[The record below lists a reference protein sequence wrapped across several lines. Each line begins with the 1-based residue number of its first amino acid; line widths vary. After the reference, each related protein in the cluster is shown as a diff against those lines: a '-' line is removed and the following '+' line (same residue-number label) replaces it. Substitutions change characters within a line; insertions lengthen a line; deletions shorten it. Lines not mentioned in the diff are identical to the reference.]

1 MSREKIMN
9 QGCFIVIEGTDG
21 SGKTTQLKLLSKR
34 FNLLNKKVLFADF
47 PRYYRSP
54 WGKLVGD
61 FLSGKFG
68 KFEQINPHL
77 AVLTYMLD
85 EYTWSR
91 EIGRPWVENGGII
104 LSNRYFTSNVHQIA
118 KLKTIARKK
127 YRNWL
132 WRMGYKEL
140 GILKPDLVVFL
151 DVPWQIGRKLIE
163 KKKARLYL
171 KGRKK
176 DLAEND
182 MEHQKSAYKEYLYT
196 VSHHREWLKIRCM
209 SGGELDTPEV
219 IHKRV
224 WKLVDKRFKLSS
236 SPPLLSS

>member
-1 MSREKIMN
+1 MTEK
-9 QGCFIVIEGTDG
+9 GRFIVIEGADG
-21 SGKTTQLKLLSKR
+21 SGKATQLKLLADKLNS
-34 FNLLNKKVLFADF
+34 LNKKVLLADF
-47 PRYYRSP
+47 PRYYDSP
-54 WGKLVGD
+54 WGELVGD

-68 KFEQINPHL
+68 KFENVDPHL
-77 AVLTYMLD
+77 VVLTYMID

-91 EIGRPWVENGGII
+91 DIGRPWKNNGGMI

-118 KLKTIARKK
+118 KLKTIAKK
-127 YRNWL
+127 MYRNWL

-151 DVPWQIGRKLIE
+151 DVPWQIGRKLIK

-176 DLAEND
+176 DLAEID
-182 MEHQKSAYKEYLYT
+182 IEHQKSAYQEYLYT
-196 VSHHREWLKIRCM
+196 VNHHREWIKIRCM

-224 WKLVDKRFKLSS
+224 WKLIDRRFKLSS

>member
-1 MSREKIMN
+1 MN
-9 QGCFIVIEGTDG
+9 QGRFIVIEGTDG
-21 SGKTTQLKLLSKR
+21 SGKTTQLKLLSER

-68 KFEQINPHL
+68 KFQDIDPHL

-91 EIGRPWVENGGII
+91 EIGRPWVANGGII

-140 GILKPDLVVFL
+140 GILKPDMVIFL
-151 DVPWQIGRKLIE
+151 DVPPQIGRKLIE
-163 KKKARLYL
+163 KKKSRFYL
-171 KGRKK
+171 KGKKK
-176 DLAEND
+176 DLAEKD
-182 MEHQKSAYKEYLYT
+182 ISHQKSAYKEYLYT
-196 VSHHREWLKIRCM
+196 VLHNKDWIRTKCITN
-209 SGGELDTPEV
+209 GVIDKPEV
-219 IHKRV
+219 IHRRI
-224 WKLVDKRFKLSS
+224 WEIVDRGFKFSTT
-236 SPPLLSS
+236 PPLLSS